1 MKRDYYE
8 VLGVSRSADASAI
21 KKAYR
26 KLAKKYHPDS
36 NVGDASA
43 AEHFKEVNEAY
54 DVLGDEKK
62 RKLYDQYGHAAFEEG
77 FGQGANGYSGSYSGG
92 AGGFG
97 GFGGFK
103 NAGQNGGYQEYHFNG
118 NEADMDDILKN
129 LFGGGH
135 FKGGFGGTGS
145 SGRRS
150 YSSSGFGSGFGQ
162 GADGYSSYSDFG
174 SDYGSGFG
182 TGADEANSLDVK
194 AEVTVS
200 FDEAAFGANKRV
212 RLQGSD
218 GKVQTLEIKIPAGID
233 TGKTIRLKGKGNVG
247 RNGRTG
253 DLLLKV
259 TVQDKL
265 GFRREGMDVYTTVQ
279 IPFTTAVFGGEARI
293 QTIHGD
299 VICKIKPGTQSGSKI
314 RLRGKGQMGRN
325 GQAGDLLLKVKIAE
339 KPGFER
345 KGMDVYTTVN
355 VPFSTAVLGGE
366 AKVHTL
372 YGDVICK
379 VREGTQSG
387 SKIRLRGKGI
397 VSMKNPQ
404 VHGDHYVTVQVQV
417 PRNIT
422 PEARRKL
429 REFEQ
434 ACGIRNSYAG

>member
-77 FGQGANGYSGSYSGG
+77 FGQGANGYSGSYSDG

-182 TGADEANSLDVK
+182 TGAEEANSLDVN

>member
-150 YSSSGFGSGFGQ
+150 YSSSGFVSGFGQ

-182 TGADEANSLDVK
+182 TGADEENSLDVK

-259 TVQDKL
+259 TVQDKP

-314 RLRGKGQMGRN
+314 RLRGKG
-325 GQAGDLLLKVKIAE
+325 
-339 KPGFER
+339 
-345 KGMDVYTTVN
+345 
-355 VPFSTAVLGGE
+355 
-366 AKVHTL
+366 
-372 YGDVICK
+372 
-379 VREGTQSG
+379 
-387 SKIRLRGKGI
+387 I
-397 VSMKNPQ
+397 VSMKDSK
-404 VHGDHYVTVQVQV
+404 VFGDQYAVVEIQV
-417 PRNIT
+417 PTTLT
-422 PEARRKL
+422 PQAARKL
-429 REFEQ
+429 REFE
-434 ACGIRNSYAG
+434 AECAKTSGTSNGTHAA

>member
-103 NAGQNGGYQEYHFNG
+103 KAGQNGGYQEYHFNG

-379 VREGTQSG
+379 VKEGTQSG

>member
-259 TVQDKL
+259 TVQDKP

>member
-8 VLGVSRSADASAI
+8 VLGVSQSADASAI

-62 RKLYDQYGHAAFEEG
+62 RNLYDQYGHAAFEEG
-77 FGQGANGYSGSYSGG
+77 FGQGANGYSGGYSGG
-92 AGGFG
+92 ASGFGGNGGFG
-97 GFGGFK
+97 GFSGFR
-103 NAGQNGGYQEYHFNG
+103 NAGSNGGYQEFHFNG
-118 NEADMDDILKN
+118 NDADMDDLLKN

-135 FKGGFGGTGS
+135 FSGGFGSGSGS

-150 YSSSGFGSGFGQ
+150 YSSNGFNSSGFGSGFGQ
-162 GADGYSSYSDFG
+162 GANGYSSYSDFG
-174 SDYGSGFG
+174 SDYGAGAGSSSGFG
-182 TGADEANSLDVK
+182 SDAGADFLDVN

-200 FDEAAFGANKRV
+200 FDEAAFGANKRI

-218 GKVQTLEIKIPAGID
+218 GKTQTLEIKIPAGID
-233 TGKTIRLKGKGNVG
+233 SGKTIRLKGKGSIG

-259 TVQDKL
+259 TVQDKP

-314 RLRGKGQMGRN
+314 RLRGKG
-325 GQAGDLLLKVKIAE
+325 
-339 KPGFER
+339 
-345 KGMDVYTTVN
+345 
-355 VPFSTAVLGGE
+355 
-366 AKVHTL
+366 
-372 YGDVICK
+372 
-379 VREGTQSG
+379 
-387 SKIRLRGKGI
+387 I
-397 VSMKNPQ
+397 VSMKDAK
-404 VHGDHYVTVQVQV
+404 VFGDQYTVVEIQV
-417 PRNIT
+417 PTTLT
-422 PEARRKL
+422 PQAARKL
-429 REFEQ
+429 REFETE
-434 ACGIRNSYAG
+434 YAKASGSTSNGFHAA